1 MRYER
6 GRNFGTLVKT
16 PKKESM
22 FDELER
28 SISCF
33 PIVDGV
39 EDGIFPKINVL
50 VKPTHELE
58 SSVYGLPPL

>member
-6 GRNFGTLVKT
+6 GRNFGTLVEA
-16 PKKESM
+16 PEKESM
-22 FDELER
+22 FDELET

-50 VKPTHELE
+50 VKPTH
-58 SSVYGLPPL
+58 